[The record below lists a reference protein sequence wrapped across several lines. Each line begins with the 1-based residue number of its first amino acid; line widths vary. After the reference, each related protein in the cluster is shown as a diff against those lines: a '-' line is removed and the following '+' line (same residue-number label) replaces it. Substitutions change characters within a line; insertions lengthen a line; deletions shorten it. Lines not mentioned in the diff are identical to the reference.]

1 MSTDTFRLEDIAAG
15 IAIDIGTQ
23 FETKV
28 YASIF
33 TEVRDARYKLE
44 IMMQI
49 DSEEVLDQ
57 FLTEKYELTS
67 TQRMRWSASWVK
79 KWYRIKKDALDN
91 IKVLIRLSGYTK

>member
-1 MSTDTFRLEDIAAG
+1 MSMDTFGLEDIAAG

-33 TEVRDARYKLE
+33 TEVRDARYKSE
-44 IMMQI
+44 IMMPI

-57 FLTEKYELTS
+57 FLIEKYKLTL
-67 TQRMRWSASWVK
+67 TQRMCWNASWVK

-91 IKVLIRLSGYTK
+91 IKVLIRLLGYTK